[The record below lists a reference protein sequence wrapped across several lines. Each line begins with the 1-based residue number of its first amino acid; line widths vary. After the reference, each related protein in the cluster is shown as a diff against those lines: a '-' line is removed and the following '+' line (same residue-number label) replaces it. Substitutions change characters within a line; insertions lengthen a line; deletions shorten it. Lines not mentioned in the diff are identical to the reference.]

1 MHYLRQLKALTSG
14 GDCVYMS
21 CAYMSSVS
29 SQVSHEFPINF
40 NPSNPFCNG
49 KSEKVRVSDLDNKM
63 PKVKA

>member
-21 CAYMSSVS
+21 CVYMSSVS

-49 KSEKVRVSDLDNKM
+49 KSEKVTSDLDNKM